1 MKWNNSRRSTNVED
15 RRGQTTGR
23 STSGGG
29 GGFSP
34 MAMGGGLGSIII
46 MIVLYFIMNGLGG
59 SFGTGNSNITNTP
72 PSNNQPSAPAS
83 DEMGQFIS
91 TVLAYTEDVWKE
103 QFKLQ
108 GRTYQNPT
116 LVLFDDAV
124 QSGCGYQSAQV
135 GPFYCPTD
143 RKIYIDLGFFNELE
157 TKYKAGGDFAIAY
170 VLAHEVGH
178 HVQNLLGI
186 TDEMNKIRTQVSQTA
201 YNRYSVAL
209 ELQADYL
216 AGVWAHHVKGFGVLE
231 QGDLEEA
238 LNAAN
243 AIGDDTIQKR
253 AQGYTVPDSFTHGT
267 SEQRKFWLYRGFE
280 FGDFKHGD
288 TFSDIVGN

>member
-1 MKWNNSRRSTNVED
+1 
-15 RRGQTTGR
+15 
-23 STSGGG
+23 
-29 GGFSP
+29 
-34 MAMGGGLGSIII
+34 
-46 MIVLYFIMNGLGG
+46 MNGLGG

-157 TKYKAGGDFAIAY
+157 TKT
-170 VLAHEVGH
+170 EVGIADKQKLLYRMQAEI
-178 HVQNLLGI
+178 QNLK
-186 TDEMNKIRTQVSQTA
+186 EEIRK
-201 YNRYSVAL
+201 
-209 ELQADYL
+209 EL
-216 AGVWAHHVKGFGVLE
+216 K
-231 QGDLEEA
+231 
-238 LNAAN
+238 
-243 AIGDDTIQKR
+243 TI
-253 AQGYTVPDSFTHGT
+253 
-267 SEQRKFWLYRGFE
+267 
-280 FGDFKHGD
+280 
-288 TFSDIVGN
+288 